1 MSEPRPFPAAVRP
14 ASARPQSIEELLS
27 RSGEP
32 IRRLLAEHSI
42 PPADTE
48 ELLLAALLVLVYRW
62 QELGDP
68 EAWLLATLRNHCR
81 RYWRQRGGGPSA
93 GGGPE
98 GLDGG

>member
-1 MSEPRPFPAAVRP
+1 MSAPAARAGAGPP
-14 ASARPQSIEELLS
+14 ASIEELLS
-27 RSGEP
+27 RCDGP
-32 IRRLLAEHSI
+32 IRDLLAEHAI